1 MRESIFSL
9 LVSSHRAID
18 ISKGLAL
25 GYERSTPY
33 WETLVVRHPN
43 RRYSKSEL
51 MAHGRSTEVF
61 KDIDNAVLHV
71 LSDDLEQVVF
81 PYGETL
87 FRHGDPGEALYIV
100 ITGLLKI
107 AINQRDGS
115 EKVIGEIR
123 PGKTVGGYWA
133 RSLDYWFKAFGDGL
147 PGTSIRL

>member
-1 MRESIFSL
+1 MEI
-9 LVSSHRAID
+9 
-18 ISKGLAL
+18 
-25 GYERSTPY
+25 
-33 WETLVVRHPN
+33 
-43 RRYSKSEL
+43 
-51 MAHGRSTEVF
+51 F
-61 KDIDNAVLHV
+61 KDVDNAVLHV

-81 PYGETL
+81 SDGETL
-87 FRHGDPGEALYIV
+87 FRQGDPGEALYIV

-147 PGTSIRL
+147 PGTFIRL